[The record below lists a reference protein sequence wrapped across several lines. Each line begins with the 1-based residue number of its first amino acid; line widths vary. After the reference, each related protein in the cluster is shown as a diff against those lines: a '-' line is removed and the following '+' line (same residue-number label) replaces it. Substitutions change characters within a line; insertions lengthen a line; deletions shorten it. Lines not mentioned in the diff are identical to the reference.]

1 MSFMESIQTCISKYA
16 TFSGRAQ
23 RSEFWW
29 FMLFL
34 LIAQIV
40 LGLIDSMIFPP
51 TEVMNMAS
59 SMQDGMSF
67 SFSYQPQPITAIFLL
82 AMLLPNIGVG
92 VRRLHDT
99 GRSGW
104 WLLIG
109 LIPLIGLIVLIVF
122 FASAGNNGDNEY
134 GPDPLA

>member
-1 MSFMESIQTCISKYA
+1 MSFMDSIKTCLGKYA

-40 LGLIDSMIFPP
+40 LGQIDGMIFEPK
-51 TEVMNMAS
+51 ELVNMTS
-59 SMQDGMSF
+59 TMQEGYNFD
-67 SFSYQPQPITAIFLL
+67 FSYQPQPITGIFML
-82 AMLLPNIGVG
+82 AMLLPNLGVS

-109 LIPLIGLIVLIVF
+109 LIPLIGIILLIVW
-122 FASAGNNGDNEY
+122 FATKGNEGDNDH
-134 GPDPLA
+134 GADPLA

>member
-1 MSFMESIQTCISKYA
+1 MSFMESIRTCLSKYA

-34 LIAQIV
+34 IIAQIL
-40 LGLIDSMIFPP
+40 LGLVDSMIFPP
-51 TEVMNMAS
+51 TEVMSMTS
-59 SMQDGMSF
+59 SMQDGYNF
-67 SFSYQPQPITAIFLL
+67 NFSYQPQPITAIFLL
-82 AMLLPNIGVG
+82 AMLLPNLGVG

-104 WLLIG
+104 WWLIG

-122 FASAGNNGDNEY
+122 FATKGTEGDNAY

>member
-1 MSFMESIQTCISKYA
+1 MSFMESIKTCLGKYA

-34 LIAQIV
+34 IIVQVV
-40 LGLIDSMIFPP
+40 LGRIDAMIFPP
-51 TEVMNMAS
+51 VEVVNMTS
-59 SMQDGMSF
+59 NMQEGYSF
-67 SFSYQPQPITAIFLL
+67 AFSYRPQPITAIFIL
-82 AMLLPNIGVG
+82 AMLLPNIAVG

-104 WLLIG
+104 WWLIS

-122 FASAGNNGDNEY
+122 FASKGNDGDNSY